1 MGVIEVSTLSALRAH
16 MTELIDAK
24 IAEHG
29 GRIVKTRVDG
39 ILIEFTSIV
48 DVTSCAEEV
57 QREIAAHNAEIQE
70 DKRVIFRIGATL
82 GDVIIK
88 ATDVLDDGI
97 NR

>member
-1 MGVIEVSTLSALRAH
+1 M
-16 MTELIDAK
+16 
-24 IAEHG
+24 
-29 GRIVKTRVDG
+29 
-39 ILIEFTSIV
+39 
-48 DVTSCAEEV
+48 

-82 GDVIIK
+82 DDVIIK